1 MKLPPIKH
9 VWLIALSGE
18 SFDAALAQSKSDPYL
33 AKQLVPKGTLLSD
46 YALTASSDLANE
58 IALLSGQSV
67 NLDTERDCP
76 TYAEMNPPTVNTK
89 TGLAESI
96 GCVYPQ
102 GVQTLADELTAAGL
116 TWKAYMQ
123 GMGSPSPAAS
133 APPEPPASGSPA
145 PTQAAAPGASTPAQ
159 TLDAA
164 VTCRHPEAGAAD
176 PNGAPAP
183 GDPYVTFRNPFV
195 YFHSLLDNGSCASDD
210 VDLSNLGGDLA
221 TPTAT
226 PNLSWIAPSACDD
239 GSATPCAPGAAAGI
253 GAADGFLKEVVP
265 KILTTA
271 AYREG
276 GLIAIVPDSPPS
288 SPASAA
294 GKPAGA
300 LLLSPFVRAG
310 AKVSE
315 SFNDFSLL
323 KSLARLFGVLP
334 LGHANDPGAVS
345 LGATVYSTTKK
356 AAQAVPP
363 PRSHRHPHV
372 GG

>member
-1 MKLPPIKH
+1 M
-9 VWLIALSGE
+9 
-18 SFDAALAQSKSDPYL
+18 Q
-33 AKQLVPKGTLLSD
+33 
-46 YALTASSDLANE
+46 
-58 IALLSGQSV
+58 
-67 NLDTERDCP
+67 
-76 TYAEMNPPTVNTK
+76 PPTVNVK
-89 TGLAESI
+89 TGLAEGV
-96 GCVYPQ
+96 GCIYPQ
-102 GVQTLADELTAAGL
+102 DVHTLADELTAAGL
-116 TWKAYMQ
+116 TWKAYVQ
-123 GMGSPSPAAS
+123 GMSSPPPAASTSTEPPTSPSPT
-133 APPEPPASGSPA
+133 

-159 TLDAA
+159 TPAAA

-210 VDLSNLGGDLA
+210 VDLGNLGGDLA
-221 TPTAT
+221 TPTVT

-239 GSATPCAPGAAAGI
+239 GLAAPCAPGAAAGI
-253 GAADGFLKEVVP
+253 GAADSFLKEVVP
-265 KILTTA
+265 KILATV

-345 LGATVYSTTKK
+345 LGATVYSTTEK
-356 AAQAVPP
+356 AAQAAPP
-363 PRSHRHPHV
+363 PRSRLHPHA
-372 GG
+372 GR